1 MTMGHVR
8 RGRRLSIILV
18 LTAPVFLALPYP
30 GWADGGDDGN
40 GSGRLNGAVN
50 DPADLVISACRA
62 AS

>member
-18 LTAPVFLALPYP
+18 LTAPVFLALPDS
-30 GWADGGDDGN
+30 GWGDHGN
-40 GSGRLNGAVN
+40 GSGRLDWAVN
-50 DPADLVISACRA
+50 DPADLVISARRA